1 MGRDLF
7 SMTEPADTGKAVET
21 TGDDGLQ
28 EALLACRRRDPR
40 GMERLYEILAPQ
52 LFGFLRR
59 MLPRKEL
66 AEEALQ
72 DTFVN
77 VWRRC
82 EDYDVAR
89 GEIRTW
95 IFAIA
100 HHRAIDIL
108 RRERHLFPLEGGD
121 PESQDPVLAHDLPEH
136 LLTRQEVER
145 LRECLGRLSREQRH
159 ALFLA
164 YYHDYTQ
171 EDIARTLTAPLGTV
185 KSWVRRGLLAL
196 RRCLEPSHEHRPG

>member
-1 MGRDLF
+1 MATPVDAARPSPPPPPGR
-7 SMTEPADTGKAVET
+7 
-21 TGDDGLQ
+21 GDEEIH
-28 EALLACRRRDPR
+28 EALLACRRRDPE
-40 GMERLYEILAPQ
+40 GLERLYALLAPQ

-59 MLPRKEL
+59 MLPRKDL

-95 IFAIA
+95 IFAVA

-108 RRERHLFPLEGGD
+108 RRERRLVATPDVDLEALLADTPGEDPHEPLSRHE
-121 PESQDPVLAHDLPEH
+121 EK
-136 LLTRQEVER
+136 R
-145 LRECLGRLSREQRH
+145 LRDCLGRLSRDQRH
-159 ALFLA
+159 VLFLA
-164 YYHDYTQ
+164 YYHDRTQ
-171 EDIARTLTAPLGTV
+171 EEIARTLGSPLGTV
-185 KSWVRRGLLAL
+185 KSWMRRGLLGL
-196 RRCLEPSHEHRPG
+196 RRCLEAP